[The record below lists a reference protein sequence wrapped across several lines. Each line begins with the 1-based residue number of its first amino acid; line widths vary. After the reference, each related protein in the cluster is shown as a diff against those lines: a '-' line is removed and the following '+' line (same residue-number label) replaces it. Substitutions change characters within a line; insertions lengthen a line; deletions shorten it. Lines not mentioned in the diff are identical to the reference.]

1 VTAVATSALRLHEL
15 AVRLGGREVL
25 RDVSLDVPMGSG
37 TCVVGPNGAGK
48 TTLLHACAGLV
59 DRDGSVELF
68 GRRIEEHRRRERARS
83 VALVPQNPVIPE
95 AMTVRRYVLLGRTP
109 HVGPLGAEGRADVTA
124 TDSAL
129 ERLDLAWAA
138 DRRLD
143 TLSGGE
149 LQRAVLARALAQE
162 SPLLLLDEPT
172 TGLDLGNPVRVL
184 VLVYDLRRQERLTVV
199 SAMHDLTLAGR
210 FSVRFVLLSGGRLVA
225 TGTRSEVLDATVI
238 SEHFGASVHVIGEG
252 DVGWAIVPSSRGS
265 DHR

>member
-1 VTAVATSALRLHEL
+1 MTAGAASALRLHEL

-25 RDVSLDVPMGSG
+25 RDISLDVPMGSW

-59 DRDGSVELF
+59 HRDGSVELF

-83 VALVPQNPVIPE
+83 VALVPQHPVIPE

-109 HVGPLGAEGRADVTA
+109 HVGPLGAEGRADVA
-124 TDSAL
+124 AMDSAL
-129 ERLDLAWAA
+129 ERLELAWAA

-172 TGLDLGNPVRVL
+172 TGLDLGHQVRVL
-184 VLVYDLRRQERLTVV
+184 ELVDELRRQERLTVV
-199 SAMHDLTLAGR
+199 SAMHDLTLAAQHADG
-210 FSVRFVLLSGGRLVA
+210 FVLLHEGRVVARGPAREVFTSALVE
-225 TGTRSEVLDATVI
+225 RVFDATV
-238 SEHFGASVHVIGEG
+238 SVIDDGG
-252 DVGWAIVPSSRGS
+252 DLVIVPRR
-265 DHR
+265 DRTAWP

>member
-1 VTAVATSALRLHEL
+1 MTAVATGALRLREL
-15 AVRLGGREVL
+15 GVRLGGREVL
-25 RDVSLDVPMGSG
+25 RDVSLDVPIGSW

-48 TTLLHACAGLV
+48 TTLLHACAALV
-59 DRDGSVELF
+59 ERDGSVELF
-68 GRRIEEHRRRERARS
+68 GRRIEEHRRRDRARS
-83 VALVPQNPVIPE
+83 VALVPQHPVIPE

-109 HVGPLGAEGRADVTA
+109 HVGPLGAEGRADVSA
-124 TDSAL
+124 VGSAL

-172 TGLDLGNPVRVL
+172 TGLDLGHQVRVL
-184 VLVYDLRRQERLTVV
+184 ELVDELRRQERLTVL

-210 FSVRFVLLSGGRLVA
+210 FAERFVLLSRGRLVA
-225 TGTRSEVLDATVI
+225 AGTRGEVLNAAVI
-238 SEHFGASVHVIGEG
+238 SEHFGASVHVIGHG
-252 DVGWAIVPSSRGS
+252 DVGWAVVPLARGN
-265 DHR
+265 DQR